1 MKPFYRVYTG
11 VVNTIIGLAQQQET
25 IPITAGADFQLC
37 QIRVW
42 TANTALN
49 IQLQIMDTF
58 TNENWQ
64 NRAFH
69 ITAVSMVNGIIPFQR
84 VIAKRSEIMLTTING
99 TGAPVIIQ
107 VMFIGYDIRPETAA
121 IPANRKK

>member
-11 VVNTIIGLAQQQET
+11 VVNTVAGNAQVQET
-25 IPITAGADFQLC
+25 IPVTANKDFQLC

-42 TANTALN
+42 TANTALA
-49 IQLQIMDTF
+49 ISLQIMDTF

-69 ITAVSMVNGIIPFQR
+69 ITGVSMVNGIIPFQR
-84 VIAKRSEIMLTTING
+84 VIQKRAEIMLTTING

-107 VMFIGYDIRPETAA
+107 VMFIGYDINPETLAFD
-121 IPANRKK
+121 NKKK